1 MKKKIIITSLVMT
14 SVLPFIGGMKI
25 AKAEEAKNQSVKAK
39 SDLDQAREKLEAAKE
54 NKAKLEKELEQA
66 KNDAEVKQKE
76 ADKQAELD
84 KIAQAEEN
92 IKSDEQILAKDQE
105 IKELNKKIEE
115 LKQREIEV
123 NNELDAAEQTYENA
137 KQAYETEKANPGSTK
152 NLTSE
157 QRVNDLNNQYDIAEE
172 HHGDDQKKKKAL
184 EKELEN
190 LENELFKAYG
200 QKMGI
205 EEFFKEFESNPA
217 NINIRNTPEYLE
229 FKDKSLA
236 EVKDIED
243 KYNNIEKQIE
253 KKKKEI
259 AENQYRLEKSEASRD
274 EESNAYKKEKLAKEF
289 EDNYTTD
296 EKLAEKELEKAKNL
310 EHAKKQFDEISKDI
324 EGAIKKYEALK
335 SKEADKQK
343 DLEKSSALAKWLNDK
358 AADDKDGFAKANKEL
373 LSKIAQGHEDR
384 KNKLIQD
391 KNKNKESNDKLKREL
406 EYKIEAEYGA
416 AKDEYETYRNS
427 LASIK
432 ELREFVKAK
441 KNGKA
446 KEIILQ
452 SLKEKLAQA
461 QNDLDKKKTKLEAI
475 GKEEQALLNMK
486 NDLGVLT
493 DSQIQDAKAKVQ
505 SKKAEIEKI
514 KKNIKDIEESEKL
527 KNLRAINY
535 QIKALDLQIKE
546 LQRQINILENARNK
560 NESMRPDYRIGDMG
574 LDNISDDYDIDLS
587 SFSLEKMDKKARLK
601 NSYLRL
607 KGSVNR
613 AKEVVTLAENYA
625 KTGKMDANKR
635 AKLVKLIEKLKVNIG
650 LVEKYLA
657 KLEASL

>member
-25 AKAEEAKNQSVKAK
+25 AKADEAKNQSVKAK

-137 KQAYETEKANPGSTK
+137 KQAYETEKDKPGSTK
-152 NLTSE
+152 NLTSV

-190 LENELFKAYG
+190 LENELYKAYG

-236 EVKDIED
+236 EVKAIED

-289 EDNYTTD
+289 ENKYTTD
-296 EKLAEKELEKAKNL
+296 KKLAEKELEKAGNL
-310 EHAKKQFDEISKDI
+310 KYAKKQFDEISKDR
-324 EGAIKKYEALK
+324 EEALKKLEEFK
-335 SKEADKQK
+335 SKEAEKQK
-343 DLEKSSALAKWLNDK
+343 DLEKSAALAKWLNDK
-358 AADDKDGFAKANKEL
+358 ADDDKDGFAKANNKL
-373 LSKIAQGHEDR
+373 LKKIAQGHKDR
-384 KNKLIQD
+384 ENSLLQAKKNEEEANAKLLSGLDYRIDDQ
-391 KNKNKESNDKLKREL
+391 
-406 EYKIEAEYGA
+406 YGA

-427 LASIK
+427 LASIR
-432 ELREFVKAK
+432 ELREFVNAK
-441 KNGKA
+441 KTGNA
-446 KEIILQ
+446 NDIIKK
-452 SLKEKLAQA
+452 SLEEKLVQA
-461 QNDLDKKKTKLEAI
+461 KNDFDKKKTKLEAI
-475 GKEEQALLNMK
+475 GKEGQALLDK
-486 NDLGVLT
+486 KSELEE
-493 DSQIQDAKAKVQ
+493 QIRNKLEDAKANVQ
-505 SKKAEIEKI
+505 SKKAEVEKI

-574 LDNISDDYDIDLS
+574 LDKISDDYDIDLS

>member
-1 MKKKIIITSLVMT
+1 MKKKIIITSLMMA
-14 SVLPFIGGMKI
+14 SVLPFIGGVKI
-25 AKAEEAKNQSVKAK
+25 AKADEAKNQSVKAK

-66 KNDAEVKQKE
+66 KNDAEVKEKE

-92 IKSDEQILAKDQE
+92 IKSDEQILAKEQE

-115 LKQREIEV
+115 LRQREQEV
-123 NNELDAAEQTYENA
+123 NDELDAANQTYENA
-137 KQAYETEKANPGSTK
+137 KKAYETEKANPGSTK

-310 EHAKKQFDEISKDI
+310 EHAKKQFDEISKDR
-324 EGAIKKYEALK
+324 EEALKKLEEFK
-335 SKEADKQK
+335 SKEAEKKK
-343 DLEKSSALAKWLNDK
+343 DLEKSAALAKWLNDK

-373 LSKIAQGHEDR
+373 LSKIAKGHEDR
-384 KNKLIQD
+384 ENSLLQAKKNEEEANAKLLSGLDYRI
-391 KNKNKESNDKLKREL
+391 NDQ
-406 EYKIEAEYGA
+406 YGA

-427 LASIK
+427 LASIR
-432 ELREFVKAK
+432 ELREFVNAK
-441 KNGKA
+441 KTGNA
-446 KEIILQ
+446 NDIIKK
-452 SLKEKLAQA
+452 SLEEKLAQA
-461 QNDLDKKKTKLEAI
+461 KNDIAKKKEKLEAI
-475 GKEEQALLNMK
+475 GKEGQALLDK
-486 NDLGVLT
+486 KSELEE
-493 DSQIQDAKAKVQ
+493 QIRNKLEDAKANVQ
-505 SKKAEIEKI
+505 SKKAEIEEFKQ
-514 KKNIKDIEESEKL
+514 KIKDIEESEKM
-527 KNLRAINY
+527 KNLRATNY

-560 NESMRPDYRIGDMG
+560 SGSIRPDYETGD
-574 LDNISDDYDIDLS
+574 NSFDYGFDLS
-587 SFSLEKMDKKARLK
+587 SFNLEKMDKKARLK

-607 KGSVNR
+607 KASINR

>member
-1 MKKKIIITSLVMT
+1 MKKKIIITSLMMA

-25 AKAEEAKNQSVKAK
+25 AKADEAKNQSVKAK

-54 NKAKLEKELEQA
+54 KKAKLEKELEQA

-92 IKSDEQILAKDQE
+92 IKSDEEILAKDQE

-115 LKQREIEV
+115 LKIREKEV
-123 NNELDAAEQTYENA
+123 NDELDAAEQTYENA
-137 KQAYETEKANPGSTK
+137 KQAYETEKDKPGSTK
-152 NLTSE
+152 NLTSD
-157 QRVNDLNNQYDIAEE
+157 QRVKDLKKQYEIAED
-172 HHGDDQKKKKAL
+172 HHGNDQTKKKAL

-190 LENELFKAYG
+190 LENELYKAYG
-200 QKMGI
+200 QKIGI
-205 EEFFKEFESNPA
+205 EEFFKEFESNQA

-236 EVKDIED
+236 EVKAIED

-259 AENQYRLEKSEASRD
+259 AENYDRLKKSEASRD
-274 EESNAYKKEKLAKEF
+274 EESNAYKKESLANEF
-289 EDNYTTD
+289 EDKYTTE
-296 EKLAEKELEKAKNL
+296 EKLAEKEQEKAKNL
-310 EHAKKQFDEISKDI
+310 EHAKKQFDEISKDR
-324 EGAIKKYEALK
+324 EEALKKLEEFK
-335 SKEADKQK
+335 SKEAEKQK

-358 AADDKDGFAKANKEL
+358 ADDDKDGFAKANNKL
-373 LSKIAQGHEDR
+373 LKKIAQGHKDR
-384 KNKLIQD
+384 ENSLLQAKKNEEEANAKLLSGLDYRI
-391 KNKNKESNDKLKREL
+391 NDQ
-406 EYKIEAEYGA
+406 YGA

-427 LASIK
+427 LASIR
-432 ELREFVKAK
+432 ELREFVNAK
-441 KNGKA
+441 KTGNA
-446 KEIILQ
+446 NDIIKK
-452 SLKEKLAQA
+452 SLEEKLVQA
-461 QNDLDKKKTKLEAI
+461 KNDFDKKKTKLEAI
-475 GKEEQALLNMK
+475 GKEGQALLDK
-486 NDLGVLT
+486 KSELEE
-493 DSQIQDAKAKVQ
+493 QIRNKLEDAKANVQ
-505 SKKAEIEKI
+505 SKKAEIEEFKQ
-514 KKNIKDIEESEKL
+514 KIKDIEESEKM
-527 KNLRAINY
+527 KNLRATNY

-560 NESMRPDYRIGDMG
+560 SGSIRPDYETGD
-574 LDNISDDYDIDLS
+574 NSFDYGFDLS
-587 SFSLEKMDKKARLK
+587 SFNLEKMDNKARLK

-607 KGSVNR
+607 KASINR

-657 KLEASL
+657 KLEPSL

>member
-1 MKKKIIITSLVMT
+1 MT

-25 AKAEEAKNQSVKAK
+25 AKADEAKNQSVKAK

-137 KQAYETEKANPGSTK
+137 KQAYETEKDKPGSTK
-152 NLTSE
+152 NLTSV

-190 LENELFKAYG
+190 LENELYKAYG

-236 EVKDIED
+236 EVKAIED

-289 EDNYTTD
+289 ENKYTTD
-296 EKLAEKELEKAKNL
+296 KKLAEKELEKAGNL
-310 EHAKKQFDEISKDI
+310 KYAKKQFDEISKDR
-324 EGAIKKYEALK
+324 EEALKKLEEFK
-335 SKEADKQK
+335 SKEAEKQK
-343 DLEKSSALAKWLNDK
+343 DLEKSAALAKWLNDK
-358 AADDKDGFAKANKEL
+358 ADDDKDGFAKANNKL
-373 LSKIAQGHEDR
+373 LKKIAQGHKDR
-384 KNKLIQD
+384 ENSLLQAKKNEEEANAKLLSGLDYRI
-391 KNKNKESNDKLKREL
+391 NDQ
-406 EYKIEAEYGA
+406 YGA

-427 LASIK
+427 LASIR
-432 ELREFVKAK
+432 ELREFVNAK
-441 KNGKA
+441 KTGNA
-446 KEIILQ
+446 NDIIKK
-452 SLKEKLAQA
+452 SLEEKLVQA
-461 QNDLDKKKTKLEAI
+461 KNDFDKKKTKLEAI
-475 GKEEQALLNMK
+475 GKEGQALLDK
-486 NDLGVLT
+486 KSELEE
-493 DSQIQDAKAKVQ
+493 QIRNKLEGAKANVQ
-505 SKKAEIEKI
+505 SKKAEIEEFKQ
-514 KKNIKDIEESEKL
+514 KIKDIEESEKM
-527 KNLRAINY
+527 KNLRATNY

-560 NESMRPDYRIGDMG
+560 SGSIRPDYETGD
-574 LDNISDDYDIDLS
+574 NSFDYGFDLS
-587 SFSLEKMDKKARLK
+587 SFNLEKMDKKARLK

-607 KGSVNR
+607 KASINR

>member
-25 AKAEEAKNQSVKAK
+25 AKADEAKNQSVKAK

-137 KQAYETEKANPGSTK
+137 KQAYETEKDKPGSTK
-152 NLTSE
+152 NLTSV

-190 LENELFKAYG
+190 LENELYKAYG

-236 EVKDIED
+236 EVKAIED

-289 EDNYTTD
+289 ENKYTTD
-296 EKLAEKELEKAKNL
+296 KKLAEKELEKAGNL
-310 EHAKKQFDEISKDI
+310 KYAKKQFDEISKDR
-324 EGAIKKYEALK
+324 EEALKKLEEFK
-335 SKEADKQK
+335 SKEAEKQK
-343 DLEKSSALAKWLNDK
+343 DLEKSAALAKWLNDK
-358 AADDKDGFAKANKEL
+358 ADDDKDGFAKANNKL
-373 LSKIAQGHEDR
+373 LKKIAQGHKDR
-384 KNKLIQD
+384 ENSLLQAKKNEEEANAKLLSGLDYRI
-391 KNKNKESNDKLKREL
+391 NDQ
-406 EYKIEAEYGA
+406 YGA

-427 LASIK
+427 LASIR
-432 ELREFVKAK
+432 ELREFVNAK
-441 KNGKA
+441 KTGNA
-446 KEIILQ
+446 NDIIKK
-452 SLKEKLAQA
+452 SLEEKLVQA
-461 QNDLDKKKTKLEAI
+461 KNDFDKKKTKLEAI
-475 GKEEQALLNMK
+475 GKEGQALLDK
-486 NDLGVLT
+486 KSELEE
-493 DSQIQDAKAKVQ
+493 QIRNKLEGAKANVQ
-505 SKKAEIEKI
+505 SKKAEIEEFKQ
-514 KKNIKDIEESEKL
+514 KIKDIEESEKM
-527 KNLRAINY
+527 KNLRATNY

-560 NESMRPDYRIGDMG
+560 SGSIRPDYETGD
-574 LDNISDDYDIDLS
+574 NSFDYGFDLS
-587 SFSLEKMDKKARLK
+587 SFNLEKMDKKARLK

-607 KGSVNR
+607 KASINR

>member
-1 MKKKIIITSLVMT
+1 MMA

-25 AKAEEAKNQSVKAK
+25 AKADEAKNQSVKAK

-92 IKSDEQILAKDQE
+92 IKSDEEILAKDQE

-137 KQAYETEKANPGSTK
+137 KQAYETEKDKPGSTK
-152 NLTSE
+152 NLTSV

-190 LENELFKAYG
+190 LENELYKAYG

-236 EVKDIED
+236 EVKAIED

-289 EDNYTTD
+289 EDKYTTE
-296 EKLAEKELEKAKNL
+296 EKLAEKEQEKAKNL
-310 EHAKKQFDEISKDI
+310 EHAKKQFDEISKDR
-324 EGAIKKYEALK
+324 EEALKKLEEFK
-335 SKEADKQK
+335 SKEAEKQK
-343 DLEKSSALAKWLNDK
+343 DLEKSAALAKWLNDK
-358 AADDKDGFAKANKEL
+358 ADDDKDGFAKANNKL
-373 LSKIAQGHEDR
+373 LKKIAQGHKDR
-384 KNKLIQD
+384 ENSLLQAKKNEEEANAKLLSGLDYRI
-391 KNKNKESNDKLKREL
+391 NDQ
-406 EYKIEAEYGA
+406 YGA

-427 LASIK
+427 LASIR
-432 ELREFVKAK
+432 ELREFVNAK
-441 KNGKA
+441 KTGNA
-446 KEIILQ
+446 NDIIKK
-452 SLKEKLAQA
+452 SLEEKLAQA
-461 QNDLDKKKTKLEAI
+461 KNDIAKKKEKLEAI
-475 GKEEQALLNMK
+475 GKEGQALLDK
-486 NDLGVLT
+486 KSELEE
-493 DSQIQDAKAKVQ
+493 QIRNKLEDAKANVQ
-505 SKKAEIEKI
+505 SKKAEIEEFKQ
-514 KKNIKDIEESEKL
+514 KIKDIEESEKM
-527 KNLRAINY
+527 KNLRATNY

-560 NESMRPDYRIGDMG
+560 SGSIRPDYETGD
-574 LDNISDDYDIDLS
+574 NSFDYGFDLS
-587 SFSLEKMDKKARLK
+587 SFNLEKMDNKARLK

-607 KGSVNR
+607 KASINR

>member
-1 MKKKIIITSLVMT
+1 MA

-25 AKAEEAKNQSVKAK
+25 AKADEAKNQSVKAK

-54 NKAKLEKELEQA
+54 KKAKLEKELEQA
-66 KNDAEVKQKE
+66 KNDAEVKEKE

-92 IKSDEQILAKDQE
+92 IKSDEQILAKEQE

-115 LKQREIEV
+115 LRQREQEV
-123 NNELDAAEQTYENA
+123 NDELDAANQTYENA
-137 KQAYETEKANPGSTK
+137 KKAYETEKANPGSTK

-296 EKLAEKELEKAKNL
+296 KKLAEKELEKAGNL
-310 EHAKKQFDEISKDI
+310 KYAKKQFDEISKDR
-324 EGAIKKYEALK
+324 EEALKKLEEFK
-335 SKEADKQK
+335 SKEAEKQK
-343 DLEKSSALAKWLNDK
+343 DLEKSAALAKWLNDK
-358 AADDKDGFAKANKEL
+358 ADDDKDGFAKANNKL
-373 LSKIAQGHEDR
+373 LKKIAQGHKDR
-384 KNKLIQD
+384 ENSLLQAKKNEEEANAKLLSGLDYRI
-391 KNKNKESNDKLKREL
+391 NDQ
-406 EYKIEAEYGA
+406 YGA

-427 LASIK
+427 LASIR
-432 ELREFVKAK
+432 ELREFVNAK
-441 KNGKA
+441 KTGNA
-446 KEIILQ
+446 NDIIKK
-452 SLKEKLAQA
+452 SLEEKLVQA
-461 QNDLDKKKTKLEAI
+461 KNDFAKKKTKLEAI
-475 GKEEQALLNMK
+475 GKEGQALLDK
-486 NDLGVLT
+486 KSELEE
-493 DSQIQDAKAKVQ
+493 QIRNKLEDAKAKVQ
-505 SKKAEIEKI
+505 RKKAEIEEFKQ
-514 KKNIKDIEESEKL
+514 KIKDIEESEKL
-527 KNLRAINY
+527 KNLRATNY

-560 NESMRPDYRIGDMG
+560 SGSIRPDYETGD
-574 LDNISDDYDIDLS
+574 NSFDYGFDLS
-587 SFSLEKMDKKARLK
+587 SFNLEKMDKKARLK

-607 KGSVNR
+607 KASINR

>member
-1 MKKKIIITSLVMT
+1 MMA
-14 SVLPFIGGMKI
+14 SVLPFIGGVKI
-25 AKAEEAKNQSVKAK
+25 AKADEAKNQSVKAK

-137 KQAYETEKANPGSTK
+137 KQAYETEKDKPGSTK
-152 NLTSE
+152 NLTSV

-190 LENELFKAYG
+190 LENELYKAYG

-236 EVKDIED
+236 EVKAIED

-274 EESNAYKKEKLAKEF
+274 EESNAYKKESLANEF
-289 EDNYTTD
+289 ENKYTTD
-296 EKLAEKELEKAKNL
+296 KKLAEKELEKAGNL
-310 EHAKKQFDEISKDI
+310 KYAKKQFDEISKDR
-324 EGAIKKYEALK
+324 EEALKKLEEFK
-335 SKEADKQK
+335 SKEAEKQK
-343 DLEKSSALAKWLNDK
+343 DLEKSAALAKWLNDK
-358 AADDKDGFAKANKEL
+358 ADDDKDGFAKANNKL
-373 LSKIAQGHEDR
+373 LKKIAQGHKDR
-384 KNKLIQD
+384 ENSLLQAKKNEEEANAKLLSGLDYRI
-391 KNKNKESNDKLKREL
+391 NDQ
-406 EYKIEAEYGA
+406 YGA

-427 LASIK
+427 LASIR
-432 ELREFVKAK
+432 ELREFVNAK
-441 KNGKA
+441 KTGNA
-446 KEIILQ
+446 NDIIKK
-452 SLKEKLAQA
+452 SLEEKLAQA
-461 QNDLDKKKTKLEAI
+461 KNDIAKKKEKLEAI
-475 GKEEQALLNMK
+475 GKEGQELLDKKSELEEQIRNKLE
-486 NDLGVLT
+486 G
-493 DSQIQDAKAKVQ
+493 AKANVQ
-505 SKKAEIEKI
+505 SKKAEIEEFKQ
-514 KKNIKDIEESEKL
+514 KIKDIEESEKM
-527 KNLRAINY
+527 KNLRATNY

-560 NESMRPDYRIGDMG
+560 SGSIRPDYETGD
-574 LDNISDDYDIDLS
+574 NSFDYGFDLS
-587 SFSLEKMDKKARLK
+587 SFNLEKMDKKARLK

-607 KGSVNR
+607 KASINR

-650 LVEKYLA
+650 LVEKYLG
-657 KLEASL
+657 KLEATL

>member
-1 MKKKIIITSLVMT
+1 MA

-25 AKAEEAKNQSVKAK
+25 AKADEAKNQSVKAK

-54 NKAKLEKELEQA
+54 KKAKLEKELEQA

-92 IKSDEQILAKDQE
+92 IKSDEEILAKDQE

-115 LKQREIEV
+115 LKIREKEV
-123 NNELDAAEQTYENA
+123 NDELDAAEQTYENA
-137 KQAYETEKANPGSTK
+137 KQAYETEKAKPGSTK

-190 LENELFKAYG
+190 LENELYKAYG

-229 FKDKSLA
+229 FKDKYLA
-236 EVKDIED
+236 EVKAIED

-289 EDNYTTD
+289 ENKYTTD
-296 EKLAEKELEKAKNL
+296 KKLAEKELEKARNL
-310 EHAKKQFDEISKDI
+310 KYAKKQFDEISKDR
-324 EGAIKKYEALK
+324 EEALKKLEKFK
-335 SKEADKQK
+335 SKEAEKQK
-343 DLEKSSALAKWLNDK
+343 DLEKSAALAKWLNDK

-391 KNKNKESNDKLKREL
+391 KNKNKESNDKLKRGL
-406 EYKIEAEYGA
+406 DYRIEDQYGA

-427 LASIK
+427 LASIR
-432 ELREFVKAK
+432 ELREFVNAK
-441 KNGKA
+441 KTGNA
-446 KEIILQ
+446 NDIIKK
-452 SLKEKLAQA
+452 SLEEKLAQA
-461 QNDLDKKKTKLEAI
+461 KNDIAKKKEKLEAI
-475 GKEEQALLNMK
+475 GKEGQELLDKKSELEEQIRNKLE
-486 NDLGVLT
+486 G
-493 DSQIQDAKAKVQ
+493 AKANVQ
-505 SKKAEIEKI
+505 SKKAEIEEFKQ
-514 KKNIKDIEESEKL
+514 KIKDIEESEKM
-527 KNLRAINY
+527 KNLRATNY

-560 NESMRPDYRIGDMG
+560 SGSIRPDYETGD
-574 LDNISDDYDIDLS
+574 NSFDYGFELS
-587 SFSLEKMDKKARLK
+587 SFNLEKMDNKARLK

-607 KGSVNR
+607 KASINR